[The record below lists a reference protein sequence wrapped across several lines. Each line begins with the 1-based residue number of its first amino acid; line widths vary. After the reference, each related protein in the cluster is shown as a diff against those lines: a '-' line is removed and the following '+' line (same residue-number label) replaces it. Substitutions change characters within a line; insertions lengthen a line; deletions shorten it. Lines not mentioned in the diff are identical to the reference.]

1 MTDLDLLDTCSGDG
15 VYPRH
20 HWHAATVGH
29 ETCCFCRAERID
41 LTQPTE
47 VERLTKLLAE
57 AQATIR
63 ALVSPT

>member
-1 MTDLDLLDTCSGDG
+1 MSDLDLLGTCCGGDG
-15 VYPRH
+15 KQPH
-20 HWHAATVGH
+20 HWHQAADAH
-29 ETCCFCRAERID
+29 EVCCFCHAERID